1 MSFLK
6 SNPFR
11 LCNSI
16 VTLKRVFVEAVPS
29 GRRMLATSP
38 RDQPVQFSTSKAKAH
53 DPVNTFVR
61 NNNKPASQFFIIIG
75 SILVLFVYAIFR
87 EENELDSMF
96 DRPLE
101 DTIPNIREM
110 TLRYQIEDYK
120 KMGLDTTELQQA
132 LKKELERQKLIKL

>member
-11 LCNSI
+11 LCNTMVTLRRSI
-16 VTLKRVFVEAVPS
+16 VPTGK
-29 GRRMLATSP
+29 RMLATSS

-53 DPVNTFVR
+53 DPVKTFVH

-75 SILVLFVYAIFR
+75 SILVLFVYSIFR
-87 EENELDSMF
+87 EENELDNMF
-96 DRPLE
+96 NRPLE

-120 KMGLDTTELQQA
+120 KMGLDTTELQHA
-132 LKKELERQKLIKL
+132 LKKELERQKLAKL